1 MASRGKDLPQLLRQ
15 RGKFALN
22 NVPDDIDVDLKVMVG
37 QDITQTSNL
46 SPFDFGMSNADGL
59 WNHLRRLANDQQIAD
74 HGVYGL
80 AIAGK
85 LFARKVDNVG
95 IDLSNSLPHVF
106 EIDLKVPGHERPPAR
121 WRQAASA

>member
-1 MASRGKDLPQLLRQ
+1 MASRGKDLTQLLRQ
-15 RGKFALN
+15 RGKFVLK
-22 NVPDDIDVDLKVMVG
+22 NVPDDIDVDFKVMVG

-59 WNHLRRLANDQQIAD
+59 WNHLRRLANEQQIAD

-85 LFARKVDNVG
+85 LFARKVYSVG
-95 IDLSNSLPHVF
+95 IDLSNSLPAYLR
-106 EIDLKVPGHERPPAR
+106 DRPQSPGA
-121 WRQAASA
+121 